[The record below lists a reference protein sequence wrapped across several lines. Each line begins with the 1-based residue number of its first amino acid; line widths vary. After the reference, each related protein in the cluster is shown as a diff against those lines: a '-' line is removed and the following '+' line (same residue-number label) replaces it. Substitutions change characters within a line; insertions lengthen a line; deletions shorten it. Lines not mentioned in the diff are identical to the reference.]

1 MSALRVEIELP
12 QELVAVLNVPE
23 ADLGRRATEWV
34 ILELFQE
41 GEISSGKAAE
51 ILGLSKSRFLD
62 LLDARKLPFLDAE
75 PGELE
80 RDLGAARAAAKPSL
94 S

>member
-12 QELVAVLNVPE
+12 QDLVAVLNVPE
-23 ADLGRRATEWV
+23 ADLSRRATEWV

-41 GEISSGKAAE
+41 GEISAGKAAE
-51 ILGLSKSRFLD
+51 ILGLSKFRFLD
-62 LLDARKLPFLDAE
+62 LLDSRKLPYLDAG

-80 RDLGAARAAAKPSL
+80 SDLAAAEAAAKPAL

>member
-1 MSALRVEIELP
+1 MSTHRVEIELP
-12 QELVAVLNVPE
+12 QDLMAVLNVPE
-23 ADLGRRATEWV
+23 ADLSRRAREWV

-51 ILGLSKSRFLD
+51 ILGLSRSRFLE
-62 LLDARKLPFLDAE
+62 LLNARKLPYLDAG

-80 RDLGAARAAAKPSL
+80 RDLAAAG
-94 S
+94 